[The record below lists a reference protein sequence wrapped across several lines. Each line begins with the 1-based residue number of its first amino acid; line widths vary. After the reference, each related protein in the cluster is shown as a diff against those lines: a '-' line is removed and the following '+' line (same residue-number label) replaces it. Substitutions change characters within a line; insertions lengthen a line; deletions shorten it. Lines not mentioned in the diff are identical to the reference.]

1 MQKKQHCVQVSART
15 LDLLRRQVSGTRCEF
30 PEKLSNG
37 ILQRRWRGE
46 LEAPRGFFS
55 LPLEAEKGV
64 WELFFEV
71 RVVGT
76 VGTQC
81 QQGKLTVAHLVAG
94 EESPG
99 DKLLLREGKLGIQV
113 EPFFAED

>member
-1 MQKKQHCVQVSART
+1 M
-15 LDLLRRQVSGTRCEF
+15 
-30 PEKLSNG
+30 
-37 ILQRRWRGE
+37 
-46 LEAPRGFFS
+46 
-55 LPLEAEKGV
+55 
-64 WELFFEV
+64 
-71 RVVGT
+71 VGT